1 MKNRDLIKISII
13 IPCYNE
19 KNTLIK
25 IINKIILSLNNYNFK
40 SYEILIVDDG
50 SSDGTT
56 EIIKENFSIKN
67 NFKTFFHDK
76 NLGKGAAIKTAKNNL
91 SGDIIIIQDA
101 DLEYDPSDYMKLLK
115 FIIKG
120 YKVVYGSRVL
130 GKNRYLSS
138 NFSSFMRIFYN
149 HVLTVLS
156 NNLNNQNLTDAHTCY
171 KMFKSD
177 IFKSIKLNENGFSFC
192 PEITT
197 KIGLKK
203 IKIIEVPI
211 KYSGRSYQDGKK
223 ITYLDGFRAIKSL
236 FKYRFFY

>member
-1 MKNRDLIKISII
+1 MKDRDLIKISII

-91 SGDIIIIQDA
+91 SGNIIIIQDA
-101 DLEYDPSDYMKLLK
+101 DLEYDPDDYDKLLK
-115 FIIKG
+115 PIIDG
-120 YKVVYGSRVL
+120 NFKVVYGSRVL
-130 GKNRYLSS
+130 NRERYKISGFNSKVRIFGNHFLTIIS
-138 NFSSFMRIFYN
+138 NF
-149 HVLTVLS
+149 
-156 NNLNNQNLTDAHTCY
+156 LNKQNLTDAHTCY
-171 KMFKSD
+171 KVFHKELFD
-177 IFKSIKLNENGFSFC
+177 LITLEENDFAFC
-192 PEITT
+192 PEVTS
-197 KIGLKK
+197 KISNLGFKIHEVPISYNGRSYKEGKK
-203 IKIIEVPI
+203 IKTTDALKALKTLI
-211 KYSGRSYQDGKK
+211 KYR
-223 ITYLDGFRAIKSL
+223 
-236 FKYRFFY
+236 